1 MFNLQGSEIVVILLL
16 ALVILGPEKLPDAIR
31 KFAQTYGELK
41 KMGTGFQS
49 EFRSVLDEPIRE
61 MKETARLVQDA
72 ADPNKIFKQAAE
84 DIALSD
90 VAKSGDQPA
99 IIDVAIPEAAP
110 EAVDPTNNDTAPVDA
125 AQIEQAVDD
134 EPDDE
139 PDDGPPVIVNQIAM
153 GNARGPIEPIAPE
166 ALVDEDDNVHEA
178 ADNGV
183 MLGDSA
189 AKDADVSAR

>member
-1 MFNLQGSEIVVILLL
+1 VFNLQGSEIVVILLL

-72 ADPNKIFKQAAE
+72 ADPNKISKQAAE

-90 VAKSGDQPA
+90 VAKSGDRPA
-99 IIDVAIPEAAP
+99 ITDAAIPEAAP

-134 EPDDE
+134 EPE
-139 PDDGPPVIVNQIAM
+139 DGPPVIVNQIAM
-153 GNARGPIEPIAPE
+153 GNARGPIEPIVPE

-178 ADNGV
+178 ADNGA

>member
-72 ADPNKIFKQAAE
+72 ADPNKISKQAAE

-90 VAKSGDQPA
+90 VAKSGDRPA
-99 IIDVAIPEAAP
+99 ITDAAIPEAAP

-134 EPDDE
+134 EPDD
-139 PDDGPPVIVNQIAM
+139 GPPVIVNQIAM

-166 ALVDEDDNVHEA
+166 VLVDEDDNVHEA

>member
-72 ADPNKIFKQAAE
+72 ADPNKISKQAAE

-90 VAKSGDQPA
+90 VAKSGDRPA
-99 IIDVAIPEAAP
+99 ITDAAIPEAAP

-134 EPDDE
+134 EPDD
-139 PDDGPPVIVNQIAM
+139 GPPVIVNQIAM
-153 GNARGPIEPIAPE
+153 GNARGPIEPIVPE
-166 ALVDEDDNVHEA
+166 ALIDEDDNVHEA
-178 ADNGV
+178 ADNGA

>member
-90 VAKSGDQPA
+90 VAKSGDRPA
-99 IIDVAIPEAAP
+99 ITDAAIPEAAP

-134 EPDDE
+134 EPDD
-139 PDDGPPVIVNQIAM
+139 GPPVIVNQIAM
-153 GNARGPIEPIAPE
+153 GNARGPIEPIVPE

>member
-90 VAKSGDQPA
+90 VAKSGDRPA
-99 IIDVAIPEAAP
+99 ITDAAIPEAAP

-134 EPDDE
+134 EPDD
-139 PDDGPPVIVNQIAM
+139 GPPVIVNQIAM
-153 GNARGPIEPIAPE
+153 GNARGPIEPIVPE

-178 ADNGV
+178 ADNGA

>member
-72 ADPNKIFKQAAE
+72 ADPNKISKQAAE

-90 VAKSGDQPA
+90 VAKSGDRPA
-99 IIDVAIPEAAP
+99 ITDAAIPEAAP

-134 EPDDE
+134 EPDD
-139 PDDGPPVIVNQIAM
+139 GPPVIVNQIAM
-153 GNARGPIEPIAPE
+153 GNARGPIEPIVPE

-178 ADNGV
+178 ADNGA

>member
-72 ADPNKIFKQAAE
+72 ADPNKISKQAAE

-90 VAKSGDQPA
+90 VAKSGDRPA
-99 IIDVAIPEAAP
+99 ITDAAIPEAAP

-125 AQIEQAVDD
+125 AQIEQAVDH
-134 EPDDE
+134 E

-153 GNARGPIEPIAPE
+153 GNARGPIEPIVPE

-178 ADNGV
+178 ADNGA

>member
-72 ADPNKIFKQAAE
+72 ADPNKISKQAAE

-90 VAKSGDQPA
+90 VAKSGDRPA
-99 IIDVAIPEAAP
+99 ITDAAIPEAAP

-134 EPDDE
+134 EPE
-139 PDDGPPVIVNQIAM
+139 DGPPVIVNQIAM
-153 GNARGPIEPIAPE
+153 GNARGPIEPIVPE

-178 ADNGV
+178 ADNGA